1 MYCYTKEK
9 KMTNTNLKAPK
20 LPKKLEQYLGKVKG
34 TPAAGDRVKL
44 SDLTLAIAQRDLT
57 ESDCHKY
64 IEKSRGLDWN
74 LFGHLTVCK
83 MPDGTYELINGQHR
97 MRVAII
103 IDPSIDE
110 FPAHV
115 IDLSDMTQADAE
127 QEAAR
132 LFAKMNGVAS
142 RQLNS
147 EQLFW
152 AEVIGQDPQA
162 LYIKD
167 VLERANL
174 QCGKVNDTPAG
185 RKKVKYANFVK
196 CVKMGEDATIYAA
209 DLINRAYPKAGMNDN
224 LLSGMTRLLSHS
236 SYKELTDPA
245 EQVSEEFEDWFINFV
260 PQLMQISELG
270 FAQYRNT
277 SKWYDGVAYGLYR
290 MFAHY
295 QRNKNRWTP
304 PVEPIEKV
312 YKAGFKE
319 TVYG

>member
-1 MYCYTKEK
+1 MS
-9 KMTNTNLKAPK
+9 NTIVKAIK
-20 LPKKLEQYLGKVKG
+20 LPKKLEQYIGKVKG

-44 SDLTLAIAQRDLT
+44 SNITLAIAQRDLN
-57 ESDCHKY
+57 EQDCHKY

-83 MPDGTYELINGQHR
+83 MPNGSHELINGQHR
-97 MRVAII
+97 LRVAVIVN
-103 IDPSIDE
+103 PLVSE
-110 FPAHV
+110 FPAHI
-115 IDLSDMTQADAE
+115 IDLSHLSQEEAE
-127 QEAAR
+127 EEAAR

-185 RKKVKYANFVK
+185 KKRVKHANFVK
-196 CVKMGEDATIYAA
+196 CVKMGEEATIYAA
-209 DLINRAYPKAGMNDN
+209 DLVNRAYPKAGMNDN
-224 LLSGMTRLLSHS
+224 LLSGLTRLLSHS
-236 SYKELTDPA
+236 SYKELMDPA
-245 EQVSEEFEDWFINFV
+245 ENVCSEFEDWFVNFV
-260 PQLMQISELG
+260 PQLMQISQLG

-277 SKWYDGVAYGLYR
+277 HKWYDGVAYGIYQ

-295 QRNKNRWTP
+295 QRNKNRWCP
-304 PVEPIEKV
+304 PLEPIEKV
-312 YKAGFKE
+312 YKAGMKE
-319 TVYG
+319 TNFAGV

>member
-1 MYCYTKEK
+1 
-9 KMTNTNLKAPK
+9 MTNTTFKAPK

-34 TPAAGDRVKL
+34 TPAAGDRVKV
-44 SDLTLAIAQRDLT
+44 SELTLAIAQRDLT

-64 IEKSRGLDWN
+64 IEKSKGLDWN

-83 MPDGTYELINGQHR
+83 MPNGNHELINGQHR
-97 MRVAII
+97 MRVALIV
-103 IDPSIDE
+103 DPFIEE

-115 IDLSDMTQADAE
+115 IDLSAKLQADAE
-127 QEAAR
+127 QEASR

-174 QCGKVNDTPAG
+174 QCGKVNDEPSG

-236 SYKELTDPA
+236 SYRDLMNPA
-245 EQVSEEFEDWFINFV
+245 EKVSAEFEDWFTNYI
-260 PQLMQISELG
+260 PDGHQISELG

-277 SKWYDGVAYGLYR
+277 SKWYDGVAYGLIR
-290 MFAHY
+290 KFAHY
-295 QRNKNRWTP
+295 QRNKNRWHP
-304 PVEPIEKV
+304 PVEPMEEV
-312 YKAGFKE
+312 YKKGMKE
-319 TVYG
+319 TAIYG